1 MKRIGVIS
9 TSYDA
14 TLIYLEGISKEI
26 ERRTGDVN
34 ATRLVIRYRPDFQGS
49 GLPKTK
55 EDWDE
60 LSAKI
65 SREALDLAL
74 KDKCCCVA
82 LATDNLREVEPTVA
96 ELYEVVESA
105 VWPPICRQVD
115 VHVVELW
122 WCAIRKLLSIS
133 VKRVLVLGTKDD
145 MSSPFIK
152 ERLEQYG
159 IEMVDMSNYPEEV
172 ERIDQIIRER
182 RVDDEGV
189 IDAKEFLVN
198 VAWQIPPE
206 LPNCPGAVVLANH
219 ILSEYICSD
228 DPVPSPVIDA
238 VEEHIRC
245 LVAEALE
252 E

>member
-14 TLIYLEGISKEI
+14 TLMYLEGISKEI
-26 ERRTGDVN
+26 ERRTEDVN
-34 ATRLVIRYRPDFQGS
+34 ATRLVIRYCPDFQGS
-49 GLPKTK
+49 GPPKTK

-60 LSAKI
+60 LSAKM
-65 SREALDLAL
+65 SQEALDLAL

-82 LATDNLREVEPTVA
+82 LAADNLREVEPTVA
-96 ELYEVVESA
+96 ELHEVVES
-105 VWPPICRQVD
+105 VIWPPICHQVD
-115 VHVVELW
+115 VNMIELW
-122 WCAIRKLLSIS
+122 WCVIQKLLSIS
-133 VKRVLVLGTKDD
+133 AKRALVLGTKDD

-152 ERLEQYG
+152 EQLEQYG

-172 ERIDQIIRER
+172 ERIDQIIRKR
-182 RVDDEGV
+182 PVDDEGV

-228 DPVPSPVIDA
+228 DPVPPPVIDA
-238 VEEHIRC
+238 VEEHIKC
-245 LVAEALE
+245 LVTEALE

>member
-1 MKRIGVIS
+1 MS
-9 TSYDA
+9 
-14 TLIYLEGISKEI
+14 
-26 ERRTGDVN
+26 
-34 ATRLVIRYRPDFQGS
+34 Q
-49 GLPKTK
+49 
-55 EDWDE
+55 
-60 LSAKI
+60 
-65 SREALDLAL
+65 EALDLAL

-82 LATDNLREVEPTVA
+82 LAATDNLREVEPTVA
-96 ELYEVVESA
+96 ELHEVVES
-105 VWPPICRQVD
+105 VTWPPICRQVD
-115 VHVVELW
+115 VHMVELW
-122 WCAIRKLLSIS
+122 RCVTQKLLSIS

-152 ERLEQYG
+152 EQLEQFG
-159 IEMVDMSNYPEEV
+159 IKMVDMSNYPEEV
-172 ERIDQIIRER
+172 ERIDQIIQKR
-182 RVDDEGV
+182 RIDNEGV
-189 IDAKEFLVN
+189 IGAKEFLVN
-198 VAWQIPPE
+198 VVWQIPPE